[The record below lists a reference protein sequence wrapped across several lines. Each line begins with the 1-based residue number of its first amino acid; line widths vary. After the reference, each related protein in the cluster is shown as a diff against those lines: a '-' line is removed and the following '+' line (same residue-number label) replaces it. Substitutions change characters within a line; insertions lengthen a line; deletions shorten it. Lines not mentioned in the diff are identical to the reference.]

1 VNTAAAGAKGGK
13 PTAAMPF
20 ILITVLIDMMAIG
33 LIVPV
38 LPALVGKFATDPA
51 EHTKWVG
58 IIMFTFSLAS
68 FFATPLLG
76 ALSDRFGRR
85 PILLLGF
92 CGLALNF
99 FATALATSLWMLVA
113 ARVVGGAM
121 QANAAVANAYVADI
135 SSAEDRAKRFGQ
147 LGAMFGLG
155 FILGPVAGGL
165 LGEIDLRLPF
175 VVAGC
180 LALAN
185 LVYGYFVLPESLAPE
200 NRRRVGWQAANPFVA
215 LWTLARTP
223 GLGGL
228 SLTIALAGLA
238 QFTLYST
245 WVLYTTFKFG
255 WGPGMNGWAL
265 FLVGL
270 VSALGQGLLM
280 GRLLKRMPADRLA
293 LMAMASSAV
302 AYLGWG
308 LAPAT
313 WVMFLVIA
321 LNVLGAMSM
330 STLQSLVS
338 SATPASQQG
347 RTLGAVS
354 GLNSAMAVLGPVVG
368 TPLMA
373 TVSHYPPGDWRIG
386 LPLYA
391 CALLMAT
398 ALLIAALRFRRL
410 SHPPAAPNAA
420 LP

>member
-1 VNTAAAGAKGGK
+1 
-13 PTAAMPF
+13 MPF

-51 EHTKWVG
+51 EHTQWVG

-92 CGLALNF
+92 CGLAINF
-99 FATALATSLWMLVA
+99 FLTALATSLWMLVA

-135 SSAEDRAKRFGQ
+135 SSSEDRAKRFGQ

-155 FILGPVAGGL
+155 FILGPVVGGL
-165 LGEIDLRLPF
+165 LGEVDLRLPF

-200 NRRRVGWQAANPFVA
+200 NRRSVGWQAANPFVS

-223 GLGGL
+223 GLGAL
-228 SLTIALAGLA
+228 SLTIALTGLA

-245 WVLYTTFKFG
+245 WVLYTTYKFG

-265 FLVGL
+265 FLVGV

-280 GRLLKRMPADRLA
+280 ARLLKRMPASRLVLLA
-293 LMAMASSAV
+293 LASSAI

-308 LAPAT
+308 LAPNGV
-313 WVMFLVIA
+313 VMFVVIG
-321 LNVLGAMSM
+321 LNFLGAMTM

-338 SATPASQQG
+338 TATPASQQG

-373 TVSHYPPGDWRIG
+373 AVSHYPAGDWRIG
-386 LPLYA
+386 LPFFA
-391 CALLMAT
+391 CATLIAT
-398 ALLIAALRFRRL
+398 ALLIAALRLRTPNTTPTTP
-410 SHPPAAPNAA
+410 SAAVT
-420 LP
+420 